1 MDITNQEKQYEESLS
16 AFFTRTSFRTNQN
29 RQKAL
34 CSKSLAS
41 LLFSHLH
48 QPEYV
53 LYTTVYSVRC
63 FKEIWKVGK
72 VGKVGKIGK
81 VGKVGEVGK
90 VGREGLFMP
99 TWSQL

>member
-1 MDITNQEKQYEESLS
+1 MNFILQYSIS
-16 AFFTRTSFRTNQN
+16 W
-29 RQKAL
+29 
-34 CSKSLAS
+34 SKGKIFKDFQAEWADTLT
-41 LLFSHLH
+41 L
-48 QPEYV
+48 
-53 LYTTVYSVRC
+53 VRC

-72 VGKVGKIGK
+72 VGKVGRVGK